1 MVMKNPGSDEAPGRP
16 TIPSCVQACRF
27 RSESD
32 HRVANHLAM
41 LSSYVTLKQ
50 RTFEGSGTVTR
61 EAMHGFCR
69 GLDAQIR
76 AIGRLHRLLM
86 AGGDGVV
93 DLSVVLHEVAAA
105 FAHDSATCRIVEEIE
120 PGCTV
125 SAERALLISQVAN
138 EAMCNALKYACM
150 GPGPGRI
157 SLGCR
162 STLAGGL
169 EVTVIDDGP
178 GLPVPAR
185 PNPDGGFGLTLMQD
199 LGRRLAARLEL
210 RSGPDGLSVI
220 LTVPAAAP

>member
-1 MVMKNPGSDEAPGRP
+1 MTNPESDEAPARP
-16 TIPSCVQACRF
+16 TIPACVQACSF
-27 RSESD
+27 RSEAD

-41 LSSYVTLKQ
+41 LSSYVSLKQ
-50 RTFEGSGTVTR
+50 RTFEASGTFTR
-61 EAMHGFCR
+61 EAMRGFCR
-69 GLDAQIR
+69 SLDAQIR

-86 AGGDGVV
+86 AGGDGMV
-93 DLSVVLHEVAAA
+93 DLSVVLHEVAGA
-105 FAHDSATCRIVEEIE
+105 FAHDSAACSIVEAIE

-138 EAMCNALKYACM
+138 EAMSNALKYACA
-150 GPGPGRI
+150 GPGSGRI

-162 STLAGGL
+162 STPAGGL
-169 EVTVIDDGP
+169 EMTVSDDGP

-185 PNPDGGFGLTLMQD
+185 PNPDGGFGLTLMED